1 MRWTL
6 GNYLRR
12 RVAGQVLG
20 LLLALTAHLNPRFF
34 TPPVITSTSN
44 QSMTL
49 VFAGM
54 AQTSVVLTGGI
65 DLSVG
70 SIISM
75 SNSLASTVFVEPDSA
90 FNIILVVLLV
100 LAVSTL
106 AGLVNG
112 LIVVYGRLQPII
124 VTLGTFSAYRGLS
137 FIVSGGRFVY
147 GLPRDDLFF
156 QILGSAP
163 LGIPLVIWVFGI
175 TAVVFHI
182 VYRYTRFGF
191 ATRAIGANRRA
202 AALSGID
209 VDRHRLLVL
218 GLMGFLCG
226 LSGIMTLGFFASAD
240 PNLGTG
246 YELLAIAAAI
256 IGGTALSGGRGS
268 VIGAMLGAILIA
280 MIGSRHSSWRWRMRR
295 VASRPSMSGICTSM
309 STASNGGVAARACS
323 TPCRPS
329 SAKLTSAPSPAS
341 SSKATWRLSGLS
353 STTSR
358 RRPRR
363 RRCGR

>member
-1 MRWTL
+1 LVSSQEL
-6 GNYLRR
+6 GILL
-12 RVAGQVLG
+12 VLIAMIVVVG
-20 LLLALTAHLNPRFF
+20 ILNPDFISMASF
-34 TPPVITSTSN
+34 TNIGQRAAWYGILAIGIVFLL
-44 QSMTL
+44 SM
-49 VFAGM
+49 GE
-54 AQTSVVLTGGI
+54 I

-70 SIISM
+70 AVYAFVINIAAIIM
-75 SNSLASTVFVEPDSA
+75 ADFGLDPWLTALVGIVLGVALGLLNGILA
-90 FNIILVVLLV
+90 
-100 LAVSTL
+100 
-106 AGLVNG
+106 NG
-112 LIVVYGRLQPII
+112 LGVPVII

-280 MIGSRHSSWRWRMRR
+280 MIGSAITQFGVRADYSIFVTGVLITAA
-295 VASRPSMSGICTSM
+295 VAVDSL
-309 STASNGGVAARACS
+309 V
-323 TPCRPS
+323 
-329 SAKLTSAPSPAS
+329 
-341 SSKATWRLSGLS
+341 
-353 STTSR
+353 R
-358 RRPRR
+358 RRQRR
-363 RRCGR
+363 RASLQVGRTEGEEIA